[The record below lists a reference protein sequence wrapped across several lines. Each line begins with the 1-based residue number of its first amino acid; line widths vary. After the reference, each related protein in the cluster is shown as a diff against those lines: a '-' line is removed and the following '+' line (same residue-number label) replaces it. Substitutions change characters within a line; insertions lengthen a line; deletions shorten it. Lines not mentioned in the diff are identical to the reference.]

1 MWLTRKVTPVQS
13 SDWAGRTFLGECLA
27 LICKR
32 NKEISFEAVE
42 ICLDRRSELPIDME
56 ESPYYL
62 IAFILLWLRDQ
73 CNSVKE
79 KMKYNW
85 LVLGLESQFFMSEKQ
100 KSPC

>member
-32 NKEISFEAVE
+32 NKGISFEAAG
-42 ICLDRRSELPIDME
+42 IGFDQCSKLPIDME

-62 IAFILLWLRDQ
+62 IDFTLL
-73 CNSVKE
+73 
-79 KMKYNW
+79 
-85 LVLGLESQFFMSEKQ
+85 
-100 KSPC
+100 

>member
-32 NKEISFEAVE
+32 NKEISFEAAE
-42 ICLDRRSELPIDME
+42 IGFDRRGELPIDME

-62 IAFILLWLRDQ
+62 IVLPFYSHVINAILR
-73 CNSVKE
+73 K
-79 KMKYNW
+79 KK
-85 LVLGLESQFFMSEKQ
+85 
-100 KSPC
+100 

>member
-32 NKEISFEAVE
+32 NKEISFEAVT
-42 ICLDRRSELPIDME
+42 IGLVRCGELPADME

-62 IAFILLWLRDQ
+62 IVLPFCSHVIDAILR
-73 CNSVKE
+73 K
-79 KMKYNW
+79 KK
-85 LVLGLESQFFMSEKQ
+85 
-100 KSPC
+100 

>member
-32 NKEISFEAVE
+32 NKEISFEAAE
-42 ICLDRRSELPIDME
+42 IGSDRRGELPIDME

-62 IAFILLWLRDQ
+62 IVLPFCSHVIDAILR
-73 CNSVKE
+73 K
-79 KMKYNW
+79 KK
-85 LVLGLESQFFMSEKQ
+85 
-100 KSPC
+100 

>member
-32 NKEISFEAVE
+32 NKEISFEAAE
-42 ICLDRRSELPIDME
+42 IGFDRRGELPIDME

-62 IAFILLWLRDQ
+62 TVLPFCSHVIDAILR
-73 CNSVKE
+73 K
-79 KMKYNW
+79 KK
-85 LVLGLESQFFMSEKQ
+85 
-100 KSPC
+100 